1 MHEKTIKLP
10 CFGIEVTLTGNGGSA
25 ITSDL
30 KETCSYCDDP
40 TCDMG
45 CIQFKEHCS
54 DRDIDEFHRKKLE
67 RYEFL
72 AHRAAA
78 DTIESFV
85 MACAGSGVDIESLAF
100 IEAVETTYDALA
112 NADFTVTEW

>member
-10 CFGIEVTLTGNGGSA
+10 CFGIEVTLTGDGGSA

-30 KETCSYCDDP
+30 KEICPYC
-40 TCDMG
+40 
-45 CIQFKEHCS
+45 KELDCNMSCFEFRDHCS
-54 DRDIDEFHRKKLE
+54 DRDEEEQMRKWNE

-78 DTIESFV
+78 DALESFI
-85 MACAGSGVDIESLAF
+85 MACGGSGVDIESLAF
-100 IEAVETTYDALA
+100 IEAVEMTYDALA
-112 NADFTVTEW
+112 NADFTVTE